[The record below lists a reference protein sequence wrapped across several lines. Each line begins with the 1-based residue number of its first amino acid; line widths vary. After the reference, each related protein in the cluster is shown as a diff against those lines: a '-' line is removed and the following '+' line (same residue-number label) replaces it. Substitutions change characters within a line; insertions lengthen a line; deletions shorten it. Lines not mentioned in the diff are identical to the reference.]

1 MPNRHRT
8 ATHPDAGTPSSLLA
22 SSCSHRLTTA
32 TSAPPAPVSAG
43 GTFPGRCPVIL
54 QAPEEAP
61 ALRQCAARRPMD
73 RRHGWPERFETGVTR
88 AWRCGRGWPAR
99 EGADCTESIAA
110 DGATGPRA
118 DGARQR
124 AGAFGRAV
132 KGCAVT
138 GCAVTAI
145 AQPGVGA
152 LQAKAEPVMGML
164 PLPRIELAV
173 VLGMTGLHQQH
184 GGRTLW
190 VAPCAI
196 LAESSGVLAKDS
208 GSQSSSVDHSISN
221 PGRAGYWIQLRR
233 RLPGVNP
240 R

>member
-8 ATHPDAGTPSSLLA
+8 ATPPDAGTPSSLLA

-32 TSAPPAPVSAG
+32 TSVPPAPVSAG
-43 GTFPGRCPVIL
+43 GAFPGRCPVIL
-54 QAPEEAP
+54 QASNSTPCSRANPASRTIKGWRRHSSREAETV
-61 ALRQCAARRPMD
+61 RTRAAR
-73 RRHGWPERFETGVTR
+73 G
-88 AWRCGRGWPAR
+88 GRGWPAR

-118 DGARQR
+118 DDARPR
-124 AGAFGRAV
+124 AGAVGRAV
-132 KGCAVT
+132 DGVAR
-138 GCAVTAI
+138 
-145 AQPGVGA
+145 PGAGA

-173 VLGMTGLHQQH
+173 VLGMTGCTLDHQQH

-196 LAESSGVLAKDS
+196 LAESSGVLAEDS
-208 GSQSSSVDHSISN
+208 GNRRPTADHSISN
-221 PGRAGYWIQLRR
+221 QGRAAYWIQLRR